1 MTNEVFANNMEVSC
15 KAADGKSIA
24 CFPDVCFT
32 PPQAPPTP
40 LGVPIPYPNTG
51 MAKDTTKGTRT
62 VKITGKEVMLKDKS
76 YFKTSYGDEAGNAP
90 KKGIVTSRNKG
101 KVYFTSWSMD
111 VKYEGK
117 NVVRHMD
124 LTTHNHASQPGNTV
138 PWPYSDRMEIAE
150 GLAQCEGERKRL
162 KKACDTDK
170 KVVCPDT
177 KTLKDALKTR
187 NTAKKKAGDGFSD
200 DPAYMAA
207 HTGVLKEYSS
217 LAKTINA
224 DRCQKALRCFLA
236 PYKPN
241 RCCPGQT
248 GDHLIDSASFTDGP
262 AFAGQPRNQHPTK
275 AGWSKYETDK
285 APVMCVEGPNQT
297 TATHGQMHTRRGVV
311 ALRSADAKGEWP
323 RAKATETG
331 ALAARK
337 TFPDSKCSQKCLEAQ
352 LNNYHD
358 QAKSPGKEKP
368 INARASMT
376 SNQHERDK
384 AISEMCPS
392 DNNSDSGR

>member
-1 MTNEVFANNMEVSC
+1 MANEVFANNMEVSC

-51 MAKDTTKGTRT
+51 MAKDTTKGSRT
-62 VKITGKEVMLKDKS
+62 VKISGKEVMLKDKS
-76 YFKTSYGDEAGNAP
+76 FFKTSYGDEAGNAP

-138 PWPYSDRMEIAE
+138 PWPYADRMALAE
-150 GLAQCEGERKRL
+150 KLGQCESERAQANE
-162 KKACDTDK
+162 ACKGTNK
-170 KVVCPDT
+170 ETSCPDT
-177 KTLKDALKTR
+177 ENLKNAIKAR
-187 NTAKKKAGDGFSD
+187 SAAKKIAGEGFKT
-200 DPAYMAA
+200 DPAYRAA
-207 HTGVLKEYSS
+207 HKGVKNEYSS
-217 LAKTINA
+217 LATAVNA
-224 DRCQKALRCFLA
+224 NDCQKALRCFLA

-248 GDHLIDSASFTDGP
+248 GDHLIDSASFTNGP
-262 AFAGQPRNQHPTK
+262 DSVDQPRNQHPTK
-275 AGWSKYETDK
+275 DGWSNYKTDK

-297 TATHGQMHTRRGVV
+297 TATHGQMHLRRGVV
-311 ALRSADAKGEWP
+311 ALREADAKGEWS
-323 RAKATETG
+323 RAKATTTG
-331 ALAARK
+331 ALAAMM
-337 TFPDSKCSQKCLEAQ
+337 TFPDSKCSQECLEAQ
-352 LNNYHD
+352 LNRYHD
-358 QAKSPGKEKP
+358 NAKDPGEEKP
-368 INARASMT
+368 INACASMT
-376 SNQHERDK
+376 SNQSERDK
-384 AISEMCPS
+384 AFGEMYP
-392 DNNSDSGR
+392 DSPDP

>member
-1 MTNEVFANNMEVSC
+1 MANEVFANNMEVSC

-32 PPQAPPTP
+32 PPQTAATP

-51 MAKDTTKGTRT
+51 MAKDTTKGSRT
-62 VKITGKEVMLKDKS
+62 VKISGKEVMLKDKS
-76 YFKTSYGDEAGNAP
+76 FFKTSYGDEAGNAP

-138 PWPYSDRMEIAE
+138 PWPYADRMALAE
-150 GLAQCEGERKRL
+150 KLGQCESERAQANE
-162 KKACDTDK
+162 ACKGTNK
-170 KVVCPDT
+170 ETSCPDT
-177 KTLKDALKTR
+177 ESLKNAIKAR
-187 NTAKKKAGDGFSD
+187 SAAKKTAGEGFKT
-200 DPAYMAA
+200 DPAYRAA
-207 HTGVLKEYSS
+207 HKGVKNEYSS
-217 LAKTINA
+217 LATSINA
-224 DRCQKALRCFLA
+224 NACQRALRCFLA

-248 GDHLIDSASFTDGP
+248 GDHLIDSASFTTGP
-262 AFAGQPRNQHPTK
+262 DSAGQSRNQHPTK
-275 AGWSKYETDK
+275 DGWSNYKTDK

-311 ALRSADAKGEWP
+311 ALREADSKGEWS

-331 ALAARK
+331 AKAARK
-337 TFPDSKCSQKCLEAQ
+337 TFPDSECSQECLEGQ
-352 LNNYHD
+352 LNAYHD
-358 QAKSPGKEKP
+358 KAKDKGEEKP
-368 INARASMT
+368 INASASMT

-384 AISEMCPS
+384 AAREMFDDECS
-392 DNNSDSGR
+392 V

>member
-1 MTNEVFANNMEVSC
+1 MANEVFANNMEVSC

-51 MAKDTTKGTRT
+51 MAKDTTKGSRT
-62 VKITGKEVMLKDKS
+62 VKISGKEVMLKDKS
-76 YFKTSYGDEAGNAP
+76 HFKTSYGDEAGNAP

-138 PWPYSDRMEIAE
+138 PWPYSDRMALAE
-150 GLAQCEGERKRL
+150 DLGQCEGEKKRVND
-162 KKACDTDK
+162 ACDTSK
-170 KVVCPDT
+170 KVVCPDID
-177 KTLKDALKTR
+177 KLKNALKER
-187 NTAKKKAGDGFSD
+187 NSAKKIAGDGFES
-200 DPAYMAA
+200 DPAYLAA
-207 HTGVLKEYSS
+207 HTGVKNEYSS

-224 DRCQKALRCFLA
+224 DPCQKALRCFLA

-262 AFAGQPRNQHPTK
+262 AFPGQPRNQHPTK
-275 AGWSKYETDK
+275 AGWSKYQTDK

-311 ALRSADAKGEWP
+311 ALKEADAKGEWP
-323 RAKATETG
+323 RSKATETG
-331 ALAARK
+331 AKAAKK
-337 TFPDSKCSQKCLEAQ
+337 TFPDSDCSQECLEAQ
-352 LNNYHD
+352 LNKYHD
-358 QAKSPGKEKP
+358 NAKDPGDEKP

-376 SNQHERDK
+376 SDPQQR
-384 AISEMCPS
+384 ARAVVEMCPS
-392 DNNSDSGR
+392 SPNP

>member
-1 MTNEVFANNMEVSC
+1 MANEVFANNMEVSC

-138 PWPYSDRMEIAE
+138 PWPYSDRMDIAKD
-150 GLAQCEGERKRL
+150 LAQCEGERKRV
-162 KKACDTDK
+162 KKACDTSK

-187 NTAKKKAGDGFSD
+187 NAAKKKSGDGFSD

-224 DRCQKALRCFLA
+224 DPCQKALRCFLA

-275 AGWSKYETDK
+275 TGWSKYETDK

-311 ALRSADAKGEWP
+311 ALKEADAKGEWP
-323 RAKATETG
+323 RSTATATG
-331 ALAARK
+331 AKAARK

-352 LNNYHD
+352 LNSYHD
-358 QAKSPGKEKP
+358 QAKGPGKEKP

-384 AISEMCPS
+384 AISEMCPES
-392 DNNSDSGR
+392 PNP

>member
-1 MTNEVFANNMEVSC
+1 MANEVFANNMEVSC

-51 MAKDTTKGTRT
+51 MAKDTTKGSRT
-62 VKITGKEVMLKDKS
+62 VRISGKEVMLKDKS
-76 YFKTSYGDEAGNAP
+76 FFKTSYGDEAGNAP

-138 PWPYSDRMEIAE
+138 PWPYADRMALAE
-150 GLAQCEGERKRL
+150 ELGQCESERARANE
-162 KKACDTDK
+162 ACKGTNKETSCPDTDK
-170 KVVCPDT
+170 
-177 KTLKDALKTR
+177 LKNAIKARSD
-187 NTAKKKAGDGFSD
+187 AKKSAGDGFKT
-200 DPAYMAA
+200 DPAYLAA
-207 HTGVLKEYSS
+207 HKGVKNEYSS
-217 LAKTINA
+217 LATAVNA
-224 DRCQKALRCFLA
+224 NDCQKALRCFLA

-248 GDHLIDSASFTDGP
+248 GDHLIDSASFTNGP
-262 AFAGQPRNQHPTK
+262 DSVDQPRNQHPTK
-275 AGWSKYETDK
+275 DGWSNYKTDK

-297 TATHGQMHTRRGVV
+297 TATHGQMHLRRGVV
-311 ALRSADAKGEWP
+311 ALREADSKGEWS
-323 RAKATETG
+323 RAKATKTG
-331 ALAARK
+331 ALAAMR
-337 TFPDSKCSQKCLEAQ
+337 TFPDSECSQECLEAQ
-352 LNNYHD
+352 LNKYHD
-358 QAKSPGKEKP
+358 NAKDSGEEKP
-368 INARASMT
+368 INASVSMT
-376 SNQHERDK
+376 SDPQQRANAIRD
-384 AISEMCPS
+384 MFP
-392 DNNSDSGR
+392 DTPNP

>member
-1 MTNEVFANNMEVSC
+1 MANEVFANNMEVSC

-51 MAKDTTKGTRT
+51 MAKDTTKGSRT
-62 VKITGKEVMLKDKS
+62 VKISGKEVMLKDKS
-76 YFKTSYGDEAGNAP
+76 FFKTSYGDEAGNAP

-138 PWPYSDRMEIAE
+138 PWPYSDRMALAE
-150 GLAQCEGERKRL
+150 GLAQCEGEKKRVND
-162 KKACDTDK
+162 ACDTDK

-177 KTLKDALKTR
+177 DKLKNALKDR
-187 NTAKKKAGDGFSD
+187 NSAKKTAGDGFQA
-200 DPAYMAA
+200 DPAYLAA
-207 HTGVLKEYSS
+207 HTGVLSEYSS
-217 LAKTINA
+217 LARTINA
-224 DRCQKALRCFLA
+224 DPCQKALRCFLA
-236 PYKPN
+236 PYRPN

-248 GDHLIDSASFTDGP
+248 GDHLIDSASFTEGP

-275 AGWSKYETDK
+275 AGWSKYQTDK

-311 ALRSADAKGEWP
+311 ALQEADAKGEWP

-331 ALAARK
+331 AKAAKK
-337 TFPDSKCSQKCLEAQ
+337 TFPDSDCSQECLEAQ
-352 LNNYHD
+352 LNKYHD
-358 QAKSPGKEKP
+358 KAKDPGDEKP

-376 SNQHERDK
+376 SDQHERDK
-384 AISEMCPS
+384 AIREMFDDRVS
-392 DNNSDSGR
+392 I

>member
-1 MTNEVFANNMEVSC
+1 MANEVFANNMEVSC

-51 MAKDTTKGTRT
+51 MAKDTTKGSRT
-62 VKITGKEVMLKDKS
+62 VKISGKEVMLKDKS
-76 YFKTSYGDEAGNAP
+76 HFKTSYGDEAGNAP

-138 PWPYSDRMEIAE
+138 PWPYSDRMALAE
-150 GLAQCEGERKRL
+150 DLGQCEGEKKRVND
-162 KKACDTDK
+162 ACDTSK
-170 KVVCPDT
+170 KVVCPDID
-177 KTLKDALKTR
+177 KLKNALKER
-187 NTAKKKAGDGFSD
+187 NSAKKIAGDGFES
-200 DPAYMAA
+200 DPAYLAA
-207 HTGVLKEYSS
+207 HTGVKNEYSS

-224 DRCQKALRCFLA
+224 DPCQKALRCFLA

-262 AFAGQPRNQHPTK
+262 AFPGQPRNQHPTK
-275 AGWSKYETDK
+275 AGWSKYQTDK

-311 ALRSADAKGEWP
+311 ALKEADAKGEWP
-323 RAKATETG
+323 RSKATETG
-331 ALAARK
+331 AKAAKK
-337 TFPDSKCSQKCLEAQ
+337 TFPDSDCSQECLEAQ
-352 LNNYHD
+352 LNKYHD
-358 QAKSPGKEKP
+358 SAKDPGDEKP

-376 SNQHERDK
+376 SDPAQRANAAAEM
-384 AISEMCPS
+384 IGSES
-392 DNNSDSGR
+392 SR

>member
-1 MTNEVFANNMEVSC
+1 MANEVFANNMEVSC

-51 MAKDTTKGTRT
+51 MAKDTSKGSRT
-62 VKITGKEVMLKDKS
+62 VKISGKEVMLKDKS
-76 YFKTSYGDEAGNAP
+76 FFKTSYGDEAGNAP
-90 KKGIVTSRNKG
+90 KKGIVTTRNKG

-138 PWPYSDRMEIAE
+138 PWPYSDRMELAE
-150 GLAQCEGERKRL
+150 GLEQCDGERKRVE
-162 KKACDTDK
+162 KACDTSK

-177 KTLKDALKTR
+177 ETLKGALKKR
-187 NTAKKKAGDGFSD
+187 SAAKKNAGDGFSTN
-200 DPAYMAA
+200 PAYLAA

-224 DRCQKALRCFLA
+224 DPCQKALRCFLA

-275 AGWSKYETDK
+275 AGWSKYQTDK

-311 ALRSADAKGEWP
+311 ALKEADAKGEWP
-323 RAKATETG
+323 RAKATAIG
-331 ALAARK
+331 AKAARK
-337 TFPDSKCSQKCLEAQ
+337 TFPDSKCTQKCLEAQ
-352 LNNYHD
+352 LNHYHS
-358 QAKSPGKEKP
+358 QAKDKGKEKP
-368 INARASMT
+368 INACTSMT
-376 SNQHERDK
+376 SNQSERDK
-384 AISEMCPS
+384 SLAEMRPKS
-392 DNNSDSGR
+392 PRR